1 MARLA
6 RVIAPRMP
14 HHVTQRGK
22 CRQQTFFGEEDYQHY
37 LELISRF
44 CRAEQVA
51 IWAYCLMPNHVH
63 LIVVPQ
69 SAESLRRAIGEVHPR
84 PVPSVSISI
93 IRTMLPATIRREL
106 LDRAAGDDFVENGF
120 LEEVRCY
127 CGNDSA
133 NSISKQCG
141 PVTGSLKTSLADFLC
156 WLTTTSRPDR
166 VGGLWSAAWYRRT
179 EPASDR
185 MNGAVVPTSL
195 PLQTRFPRQS
205 RALAQRPPILASAIY
220 SVKRAPGSMTRVIEK
235 ERAMSEITLFVPDEA
250 LSAMK
255 MTPEQF
261 GGELRL
267 AGAVK
272 LYEMGRLSSGAVA
285 QVAGIPRTVFL
296 TKLADFGVDTFR
308 MTEEDFRQETRL
320 G

>member
-6 RVIAPRMP
+6 RVIAPGMP
-14 HHVTQRGK
+14 HHVTPRGSP
-22 CRQQTFFGEEDYQHY
+22 RQEIFFGEEDYQHY
-37 LELISRF
+37 LELMAQF

-84 PVPSVSISI
+84 PVPGLSISI

-179 EPASDR
+179 EPTSDR
-185 MNGAVVPTSL
+185 MSGAVVPTSL

-205 RALAQRPPILASAIY
+205 RVLAQRPPI
-220 SVKRAPGSMTRVIEK
+220 
-235 ERAMSEITLFVPDEA
+235 
-250 LSAMK
+250 
-255 MTPEQF
+255 
-261 GGELRL
+261 
-267 AGAVK
+267 
-272 LYEMGRLSSGAVA
+272 
-285 QVAGIPRTVFL
+285 
-296 TKLADFGVDTFR
+296 
-308 MTEEDFRQETRL
+308 
-320 G
+320 